1 MQEYLKM
8 PFDAVR
14 EEHQIAQYL
23 PHPLFV
29 LYMQTSA
36 YKQACGNIANN
47 FIEFMLKHSEFDL
60 SFP

>member
-14 EEHQIAQYL
+14 EEHQTAQYL
-23 PHPLFV
+23 PHPLYV

-36 YKQACGNIANN
+36 YREACGKLELYEHYDQVTDVLI
-47 FIEFMLKHSEFDL
+47 S
-60 SFP
+60 